1 MTIWKLHLRPTDVP
15 AREVVNHCLEN
26 GLVGL
31 GWHSPDEKV
40 GESVSEYLA
49 RHRERWGRRE
59 SAVHTMLEQVKVGDL
74 IWSRD
79 ADGRYLLGKV
89 TGEPYPRFGKMADLK
104 DMFHVAPVE
113 FARGIDR
120 TIHDDEVPGRV
131 KAAFSQRGRTINRL
145 SDDTVAAYSKWLFAY
160 KTGREAPLPA
170 QKIPFI
176 DSLSAYELEDLV
188 TFYLQDRGWRVLLSS
203 HAPTT
208 PRFEA
213 TFIQGDGSTAAVQ
226 VKHGKVE
233 LNVASYGED
242 ETVDHVFL
250 FAASGRYGTVKR
262 TNVTAIGADE
272 LIAFA
277 RDNRNA
283 LSAPIRRWFDWSEEA
298 A

>member
-1 MTIWKLHLRPTDVP
+1 MNIWKLHLRPVGISAKD
-15 AREVVNHCLEN
+15 VVNHCLDN
-26 GLVGL
+26 GFMGL
-31 GWHSPDEKV
+31 GWNSPEEKAD
-40 GESVSEYLA
+40 ESVSDYLT

-59 SAVHTMLEQVKVGDL
+59 PAVHAMLEQVKIGDL

-79 ADGRYLLGKV
+79 AEGRYLLGKV
-89 TGEPYPRFGKMADLK
+89 TDKPYPRFGERTALK

-113 FARGIDR
+113 FARSSDE

-145 SDDTVAAYSKWLFAY
+145 RDDNVAAYSEWLFAH

-170 QKIPFI
+170 QRIPFI
-176 DSLSAYELEDLV
+176 SSLSAYELEDLV

-203 HAPTT
+203 HTPTT

-213 TFIQGDGSTAAVQ
+213 TFIRADGSTAAVQ
-226 VKHGKVE
+226 VKHGSIE

-250 FAASGRYGTVKR
+250 FAASGRYGTVER
-262 TNVTAIGADE
+262 SNVTAISSDE
-272 LIAFA
+272 LVIFA

-283 LSAPIRRWFDWSEEA
+283 LSAPIKRWFDWSEEA